1 MQCAGEDVDY
11 PRVSGMS
18 ALMSSASARSISVR
32 LPKREMPIQRTAE
45 NPRGRCIAVAG
56 PGREDDSGQ
65 AVALLTARTSG
76 GTCGLHTERSYPCSS
91 ALPARS
97 SRGQAR

>member
-1 MQCAGEDVDY
+1 MQCASEDVDY

-65 AVALLTARTSG
+65 AVALLQPAPAG
-76 GTCGLHTERSYPCSS
+76 GPAGSTRREATHV
-91 ALPARS
+91 LPHCPPAVRV
-97 SRGQAR
+97 QAR